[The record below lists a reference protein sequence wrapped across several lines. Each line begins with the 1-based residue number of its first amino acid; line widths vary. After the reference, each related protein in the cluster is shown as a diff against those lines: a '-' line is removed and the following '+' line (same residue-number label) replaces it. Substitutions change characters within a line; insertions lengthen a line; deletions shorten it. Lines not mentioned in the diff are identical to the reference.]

1 MLTNMDSSAKDF
13 SKSFQEYMRKALIM
27 EMYKS
32 QFKSQLEQYYKMWA
46 NTFAVDS
53 EGGVD
58 VTANEQQALDNLRN
72 SIVTGAKDAADR
84 INKQFGYENKDA
96 LTGAVSGVTEE
107 TASLIGGQMNAIRI
121 NQTDQMV
128 ILRNQLAQLNVIAN
142 NTEFCRYLTKLD
154 VIINLLSSSD
164 ASLRSQGLG

>member
-1 MLTNMDSSAKDF
+1 MLTNADASARDF
-13 SKSFQEYMRKALIM
+13 SKSLQEYMRKALIM

-32 QFKSQLEQYYKMWA
+32 QFKAQLEQYYKMWA
-46 NTFAVDS
+46 DAFNVDS
-53 EGGVD
+53 EGGSD
-58 VTANEQQALDNLRN
+58 ITINEQQALDSLRN
-72 SIVTGAKDAADR
+72 SIITGATNAAEK
-84 INKQFGYENKDA
+84 INKQFGYENTDA
-96 LTGAVSGVTEE
+96 MTGAVSGVTEE
-107 TASLIGGQMNAIRI
+107 TASLIGGQMNAMRI

-154 VIINLLSSSD
+154 VIINLLSNSD